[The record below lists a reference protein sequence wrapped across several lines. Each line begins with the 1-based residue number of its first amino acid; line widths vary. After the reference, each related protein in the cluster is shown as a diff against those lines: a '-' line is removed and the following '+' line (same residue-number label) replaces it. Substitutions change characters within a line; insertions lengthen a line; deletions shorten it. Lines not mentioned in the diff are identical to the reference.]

1 MPSRRNCYSGTR
13 NYTSGPLLL
22 GMEEGPYQG
31 STHHWGLRPCILEA
45 GTFPMEAVVSSRGL
59 GNLLHDALRLHVLL
73 SPCIDGHMG
82 SLEQKQHLIYKLC
95 KLRREQ
101 AKLLSVHIAKA
112 STAHKTSVRRHQ
124 GPALPQLSMLQS
136 SVAVQQM
143 LRHLPS
149 IQRKLT
155 PS

>member
-1 MPSRRNCYSGTR
+1 MSSQNCYSDTR
-13 NYTSGPLLL
+13 NYISGALLL
-22 GMEEGPYQG
+22 GMEKGPRQG
-31 STHHWGLRPCILEA
+31 STHHWGLRSCILEA
-45 GTFPMEAVVSSRGL
+45 GAFPMEAVVSSRGL
-59 GNLLHDALRLHVLL
+59 GNLLHDALRLHILL

-82 SLEQKQHLIYKLC
+82 ALEQKQHLKYKLC

-124 GPALPQLSMLQS
+124 GPVLPSRQCYK
-136 SVAVQQM
+136 VPAAVQQM

-149 IQRKLT
+149 IQ
-155 PS
+155 